1 MNSVDSAGS
10 KGFLNKQEVI
20 LYTDIASLIADKLAD
35 CLTKLEPARQL
46 QTDTEMAIP
55 CSGSDVQEET
65 SRSNYR
71 RAANAL
77 WDLDRLIE
85 AYQTLL
91 TSIEDDLSV

>member
-1 MNSVDSAGS
+1 MS
-10 KGFLNKQEVI
+10 KGLLNKREFI
-20 LYTDIASLIADKLAD
+20 LYSDVKILIIKQLSL
-35 CLTKLEPARQL
+35 CLIRRGPARQL

-65 SRSNYR
+65 SRSNYC